1 MAVRKRQRSRVPLLR
16 PHCWGRALAVAGI
29 LVLLGAHSSENAAAG
44 IYKWVD
50 EAGKVHYG
58 DRPPAGGDSESVQIE
73 REDPAVEAAAQERSS
88 KQKRLLEVM
97 EVERKEREA
106 RSAERVQKR
115 DDAERRSQQCK
126 AAAKQLRELRDA
138 NWIWLEKEDGGRRIL
153 TAEERA
159 SAEEKLEASI
169 ARNCK

>member
-1 MAVRKRQRSRVPLLR
+1 MPLLR
-16 PHCWGRALAVAGI
+16 SRCWGHVVAIAGGA
-29 LVLLGAHSSENAAAG
+29 VLLGILSSVNAAGG

-58 DRPPAGGDSESVQIE
+58 DRPPAGDDSETVQVE
-73 REDPAVEAAAQERSS
+73 REDPAAEAAAQERNSN
-88 KQKRLLEVM
+88 QKRLLEVM

-106 RSAERVQKR
+106 RNAERVQKR